1 MSEILQNIDIVRLI
15 AIVLALTI
23 AVVGHEI
30 MHGWVAYRYGD
41 NLAKS
46 MGRLSPNPLVHIDP
60 IGTIAVPLALFFMHA
75 PFIIG
80 WAKPVPV
87 DYNTVVR
94 NGGHKAMLAVDLAG
108 IAYNLML
115 GIFLSIL
122 LPLASTV
129 GGEAGSFLYQFLYYG
144 VTINI
149 TLAIFNLWPV
159 PPLDGGHAL
168 KEISLM
174 NGYTPLANFLDK
186 IEPYGLLVIIL
197 IINTPL
203 DDILLIKPLVSI
215 LHALQVI

>member
-1 MSEILQNIDIVRLI
+1 LSDILQNIDIVKLV

-30 MHGWVAYRYGD
+30 MHGWVAYKYGD

-60 IGTIAVPLALFFMHA
+60 IGTIAVPLALFIMHA

-174 NGYTPLANFLDK
+174 NGYTPLANFLDQM
-186 IEPYGLLVIIL
+186 EPYGLLVIIL

-203 DDILLIKPLVSI
+203 DDILLIKPLIFI
-215 LHALQVI
+215 LQALQVI